1 MKIVGVTC
9 YIYGMNTVTLTYK
22 IAIKAKQSI
31 VFDYVSDWEKQS
43 NWIMFTTVKIVSNS
57 QRPQDTELL
66 ATTKIGPLK
75 LADTMVITEWEPHMK
90 IVVEHTGRVI
100 LGKGVFNVKE
110 ISDDETEFLWQEIT
124 PIPFGQLG
132 KIGFFIVKPI
142 LNTMFGMSLKRLKRN
157 IEK

>member
-1 MKIVGVTC
+1 
-9 YIYGMNTVTLTYK
+9 
-22 IAIKAKQSI
+22 
-31 VFDYVSDWEKQS
+31 
-43 NWIMFTTVKIVSNS
+43 
-57 QRPQDTELL
+57 L